1 MACRGSG
8 VQIPSAPHFKMNISY
23 IKDILRQTK
32 DLIISQFFVA
42 AISLL
47 QVSLVV
53 KILGVEKYGIV
64 TLIVTLPSL
73 VYRSLHSKNS
83 DVTLLTLKEKASVM
97 YSYLFDLLIGTISFF
112 ICISVLNLPIK
123 NYFGIDEIETYILIF
138 FASKILQTFSESSKA
153 WLISNESL
161 RKLSLLE
168 SLSVAIRFI
177 AVVSLISYSPTVENY
192 IIGQTIYSIFY
203 GISSVLY
210 SVKSIELKKFKM
222 NDFKLYI
229 KNALPHYKSIRL
241 NQIIGLIPQHFDVII
256 ISIVSDFSAV
266 GIYRFA
272 KRLVEPVNYI
282 VAIFNPW
289 LQSKLTKKEVEF
301 NIIKFFNKFLLPI
314 GVTVALFYIILGK
327 YVIELIGSQE
337 FQRSYE
343 PLLILLAGYLT
354 YLLTFWIRQYL
365 LFNNLIIFHTYG
377 RAIYTFSFVVLSLI
391 TSPIYGYQGIAWS
404 LTFAMIFQKL
414 FEYFIYKIKISSKSS
429 I

>member
-1 MACRGSG
+1 
-8 VQIPSAPHFKMNISY
+8 V
-23 IKDILRQTK
+23 
-32 DLIISQFFVA
+32 
-42 AISLL
+42 
-47 QVSLVV
+47 
-53 KILGVEKYGIV
+53 
-64 TLIVTLPSL
+64 
-73 VYRSLHSKNS
+73 
-83 DVTLLTLKEKASVM
+83 
-97 YSYLFDLLIGTISFF
+97 
-112 ICISVLNLPIK
+112 
-123 NYFGIDEIETYILIF
+123 
-138 FASKILQTFSESSKA
+138 
-153 WLISNESL
+153 
-161 RKLSLLE
+161 
-168 SLSVAIRFI
+168 
-177 AVVSLISYSPTVENY
+177 
-192 IIGQTIYSIFY
+192 
-203 GISSVLY
+203 
-210 SVKSIELKKFKM
+210 